1 MKLQASTKL
10 EEPKR
15 KVTLQDTVNSKVPP
29 KKNVEKHIKIMSRTS
44 STHIYQATPKDS
56 GASLK
61 VNVRSLNTPFSVI
74 SIGPIVGWGLDLLSG
89 IVLLSSLVLKTDE
102 NCLFRIFAFV

>member
-1 MKLQASTKL
+1 VISIGPIVGWGLDLLSGIVLLSSLVLKTD
-10 EEPKR
+10 E
-15 KVTLQDTVNSKVPP
+15 NS

-61 VNVRSLNTPFSVI
+61 VNQQ
-74 SIGPIVGWGLDLLSG
+74 GWYRLL
-89 IVLLSSLVLKTDE
+89 
-102 NCLFRIFAFV
+102 